1 MDLYL
6 PPAPLCISSTTGQ
19 KEVFRR
25 RKNHFQNHKRE
36 NRFWETLR
44 ISIPEDITPEDIH
57 PCQRWLTCPLDEET
71 HCGSIIVALWV
82 HHCGLP
88 RCTNAVQSIRRPNE
102 TNYKVWLL
110 SFFLHQ
116 GRFVESDGSSKPKD
130 WALRIKLSSQ
140 KGFRVYCTNIKPKT
154 GAISNCIYLSS
165 SRLGAVTTR

>member
-1 MDLYL
+1 MQKKVKGRIWSQEMDLYL

-25 RKNHFQNHKRE
+25 RKKLLPVPKEVLRDPE
-36 NRFWETLR
+36 N
-44 ISIPEDITPEDIH
+44 IH
-57 PCQRWLTCPLDEET
+57 PWGYPSMPTLADLTLDEET

-82 HHCGLP
+82 HHCALP

-116 GRFVESDGSSKPKD
+116 GRFVESDGSSKAKD

-140 KGFRVYCTNIKPKT
+140 RGFIARTLNQKLAASLTVFIWAP
-154 GAISNCIYLSS
+154 
-165 SRLGAVTTR
+165 VD